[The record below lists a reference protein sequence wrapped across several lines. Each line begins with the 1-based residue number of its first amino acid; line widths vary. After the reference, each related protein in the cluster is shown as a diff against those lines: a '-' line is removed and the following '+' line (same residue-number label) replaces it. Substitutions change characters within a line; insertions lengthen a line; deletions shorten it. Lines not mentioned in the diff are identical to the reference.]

1 MVAMK
6 KTPLR
11 PVHDLLWRSLSES
24 VRRRMRLQDAAR
36 NWESV
41 VGPVLGRRS
50 SLVDLEENRG
60 VVWAESPMGAQELLM
75 RRSAILKVLRERWG
89 LALEDITVRVGAVRL
104 PRPVVEDPVPR
115 DPVPLAEEN
124 VAPMRRE
131 VRPLVEDETV
141 AESLARMWAAYQRKY
156 PSSGA
161 R

>member
-60 VVWAESPMGAQELLM
+60 VVWAESPMGAQDLLM
-75 RRSAILKVLRERWG
+75 RRSAILKVLRE
-89 LALEDITVRVGAVRL
+89 DITVRVGAVRP